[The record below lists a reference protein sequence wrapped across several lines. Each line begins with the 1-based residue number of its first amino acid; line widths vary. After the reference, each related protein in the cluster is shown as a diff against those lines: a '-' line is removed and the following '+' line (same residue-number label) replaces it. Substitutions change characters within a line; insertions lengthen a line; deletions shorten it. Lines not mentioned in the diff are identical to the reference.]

1 MRHILFFFVLLAA
14 SIPRATRGQVESEDA
29 PSKPSQTE
37 EVPTVTSIDIGE
49 RHRIR
54 KARHGVF
61 LINTEDTFVG
71 RSLDMYGEWCQ
82 SEVVLFSKVVKE
94 GDVVIDVGAN
104 IGAFSIPLA
113 NLVGPKGAI
122 VAFEPQRQLFQLLSA
137 NVALNELSN
146 AFVYQKAVGEG
157 GGR

>member
-1 MRHILFFFVLLAA
+1 MTLGELQNQ
-14 SIPRATRGQVESEDA
+14 AT
-29 PSKPSQTE
+29 KPQQSQTKQQ
-37 EVPTVTSIDIGE
+37 EVPTVSQIDIGE

-54 KARHGVF
+54 KTRHGIF
-61 LINTEDTFVG
+61 LINKEDTFVG

-82 SEVVLFSKVVKE
+82 SEVVLFSKVVRE

-113 NLVGPKGAI
+113 KFVGQKGAV

-137 NVALNELSN
+137 NVALNELNN
-146 AFVYQKAVGEG
+146 AFVYQKAVGVSS
-157 GGR
+157 GR